1 MAEEAGAGAQ
11 VLRCQCRSL
20 VVAEEGAGPS
30 CQWAPSG
37 ARAAAGEAAA
47 PTGSWTSE
55 AAAEEGE
62 AEGPAQMPVPS
73 RAGEPEEAAAV
84 EAESMQEC
92 LPRALA
98 EAVAVA

>member
-1 MAEEAGAGAQ
+1 MGVQ
-11 VLRCQCRSL
+11 VLRYQCRL
-20 VVAEEGAGPS
+20 QAVAEEVAGSS

-62 AEGPAQMPVPS
+62 AEGPAQRPVPP
-73 RAGEPEEAAAV
+73 RAGEPEEEAAV

-92 LPRALA
+92 PPRALV
-98 EAVAVA
+98 EVVAVA